1 METLFVSLLPYIIGS
16 AIVPVQVIIGVLLL
30 KSPRQGLLK
39 AIAYVAGMT
48 LTRLIQGLIF
58 GFIVA
63 RSAANVGQGGQ
74 GPIISTL
81 LMVLGILL
89 LIAAYR
95 KWHGE
100 EDPDAPPPKWLTMLD
115 RMPPAQAFGIG
126 FAIPLISAKLW
137 VFTLSALTT
146 IATAELGLSIS
157 AISYFLFILLAQLL
171 LLIPILIRIL
181 APTQSTSIL
190 TQLSD
195 WLTTNNR
202 PIAIGVSLVFGLFFL
217 YSGISGFLK

>member
-1 METLFVSLLPYIIGS
+1 MGSLLVSLLPYIIGS
-16 AIVPVQVIIGVLLL
+16 AIVPVQIIIGVLLL

-39 AIAYVAGMT
+39 AIAYVGGMT
-48 LTRLIQGLIF
+48 LARLIQGLAFSLIL
-58 GFIVA
+58 A
-63 RSAANVGQGGQ
+63 RSAADVSQGGK
-74 GPIISTL
+74 GTIVSTL

-115 RMPPAQAFGIG
+115 QMPPVKAFGIG

-146 IATAELGLSIS
+146 IAAVNLESPGG
-157 AISYFLFILLAQLL
+157 AIAYLLFVLLAQAL
-171 LLIPILIRIL
+171 LLIPIVIRIVT
-181 APTQSTSIL
+181 PTKSKAIL

-202 PIAIGVSLVFGLFFL
+202 PIAIGVSLVFGAFFL